1 MHNPPSSSELTR
13 NAYIWGLNLYLLDP
27 TPVSTEDLTPPH
39 QRTTVHRFYWDQIRR
54 NTASLLREYHRCA
67 YKYYREEYLSLQ
79 GSFSLNCMY
88 SLLIPEQS
96 T

>member
-1 MHNPPSSSELTR
+1 MHNPPSSSELIR

-27 TPVSTEDLTPPH
+27 TPVSTEGLTPPH
-39 QRTTVHRFYWDQIRR
+39 PRITAHRFCSDRIRR
-54 NTASLLREYHRCA
+54 NTASLLQECRRFA
-67 YKYYREEYLSLQ
+67 YKYYRGECLSLQ
-79 GSFSLNCMY
+79 GSFSLSCMY